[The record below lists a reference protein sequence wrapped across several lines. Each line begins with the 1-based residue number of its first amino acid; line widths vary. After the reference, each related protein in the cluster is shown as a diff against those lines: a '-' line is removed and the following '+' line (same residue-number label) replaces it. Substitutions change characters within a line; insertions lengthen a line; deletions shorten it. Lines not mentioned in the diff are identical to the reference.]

1 MMPKILK
8 LNATLLKDFLPKSS
22 RRLLSSARLEPIGI
36 LEPSFS
42 NKQYETGQLFL
53 HKVFGYRGI
62 VISHWHVKM
71 YDRDETPSC
80 RLARHKNSNSESSVK
95 PQLDSTSNLSTK
107 FGDSEESSD
116 ANKHLNLLKNQSKK
130 DESGASLGSSPDSG
144 ATSSP
149 KSVPQSRTCL
159 YYTVL
164 MDQRD
169 WRHVKYRTQT
179 EGVTFLHES
188 EENSPFFT
196 IPGLDYVS
204 HDDVMPYSTL
214 SVKPIQHNLL
224 DKFISY
230 EPTTEPP
237 FVARHALKD
246 WTRRNRFWLEPTDV
260 YKETTNDIRVTVIPF
275 YMGCKRKRDPNNSP
289 STVTASFGDTVQQY
303 WWRYCI
309 RLENVGTQNVQL
321 CERNWRI
328 FSMNGSLETV
338 RARGVNGVE
347 PLLSMDM
354 PAFQYSSHVS
364 LYTPSGHMWG
374 TFRIRSRSGKSFDV
388 KVPPFTL
395 ECKSGGGGGTSNNED
410 GTHSAQ

>member
-1 MMPKILK
+1 MLIKNLRIL
-8 LNATLLKDFLPKSS
+8 ACLPKEAMMKKKSG
-22 RRLLSSARLEPIGI
+22 LSTKLEPIGI
-36 LEPSFS
+36 FEPTCDDS
-42 NKQYETGQLFL
+42 NYSTGQLFL

-62 VISHWHVKM
+62 ILTPWEVRVF
-71 YDRDETPSC
+71 DRDET
-80 RLARHKNSNSESSVK
+80 LAQSYRTAPASSSK
-95 PQLDSTSNLSTK
+95 SKTDRSANTDDSL
-107 FGDSEESSD
+107 GD
-116 ANKHLNLLKNQSKK
+116 NILHLN
-130 DESGASLGSSPDSG
+130 GS
-144 ATSSP
+144 ATYHQTN
-149 KSVPQSRTCL
+149 KTALPQTKTRL
-159 YYTVL
+159 YYSVL
-164 MDQRD
+164 MDERD
-169 WRHVKYRTQT
+169 WKHVKYRTQT

-204 HDDVMPYSTL
+204 HTDIMPYSSL

-237 FVARHALKD
+237 FVARHALKE
-246 WTRRNRFWLEPTDV
+246 WTARNKFWLEPTDV

-275 YMGCKRKRDPNNSP
+275 YMGCKRKPSSGDSTANNSTLALHNY
-289 STVTASFGDTVQQY
+289 SGAVQQY

-309 RLENVGTQNVQL
+309 RLENMGTHNVQL

-374 TFRIRSRSGKSFDV
+374 TFRIRTRSGKSFDV

-395 ECKSGGGGGTSNNED
+395 ESKTASSKDYSPDDDGGSRPPPPPPPSTSEPD
-410 GTHSAQ
+410 SPGP